1 MPGNKTVKGCS
12 ELRPRKASV
21 TYELVSYSLTNQ
33 RVMAE
38 LAIPLFDDR
47 YLVLRLK
54 GLNYVDE
61 HSRPFS

>member
-1 MPGNKTVKGCS
+1 
-12 ELRPRKASV
+12 
-21 TYELVSYSLTNQ
+21 
-33 RVMAE
+33 VMAE